1 MTMRKQYAVCFSLVC
16 ETIPKANLFGT
27 VLSVQ
32 VAEQQSVWAFTSRGG
47 QTCAAHVHVM
57 CCLEPTG
64 LEACFLEP
72 MSTVEC
78 SMETMGSETLHVQ
91 PMCTEV
97 LPMQPTLVQTNCVR
111 PMHALVAAVCQC
123 DLCALWS
130 GARTLMQMCGWPLL
144 SICGREQQHCSQD
157 VCVTQDRQRALQHTA
172 STLNV

>member
-1 MTMRKQYAVCFSLVC
+1 MTMRMQYAVCFSLVC
-16 ETIPKANLFGT
+16 ETIPKANLLGT

-32 VAEQQSVWAFTSRGG
+32 VAEQQSVWAFTSRDG
-47 QTCAAHVHVM
+47 QTCSAHVHAI
-57 CCLEPTG
+57 CCLQPTG
-64 LEACFLEP
+64 SEACFLEP

-78 SMETMGSETLHVQ
+78 SME
-91 PMCTEV
+91 
-97 LPMQPTLVQTNCVR
+97 PTLVQTNCVR
-111 PMHALVAAVCQC
+111 PMHTLICCLQLTGSEACFWEPMVAAVCQC

-157 VCVTQDRQRALQHTA
+157 ACVTQDRQRASQHTA